1 MAMTRAPSSYYCNC
15 PQQQPGFL
23 RRDTFVPLPFA
34 MGLLKQW
41 IPRNWESLGILCW
54 CGVGG
59 GGWVGL
65 KPSASPR
72 GACLPGRNFKQFLWA
87 RVELRQAWVS
97 DGQDRTLDRTAQENV
112 HLVLYINPNLSARKT
127 DLGGSL
133 NLFIC
138 SSQCGYAE

>member
-1 MAMTRAPSSYYCNC
+1 MTRAPSSYYCNC

-59 GGWVGL
+59 GGMGGAEAQCQPKGSL
-65 KPSASPR
+65 SPR
-72 GACLPGRNFKQFLWA
+72 KEFYAVLVGQSGAKTRM
-87 RVELRQAWVS
+87 
-97 DGQDRTLDRTAQENV
+97 GQ
-112 HLVLYINPNLSARKT
+112 
-127 DLGGSL
+127 
-133 NLFIC
+133 
-138 SSQCGYAE
+138 